1 MKTLYLSIIIVL
13 MLIGVLVVPSAQN
26 AKAIPYFSPQEL
38 YNLSDMVFYGE
49 VLTKGPGPGP
59 DYYYYQVQ
67 VITYFKNQQTSDTIT
82 VAGHKPGD
90 PRAPYPQFEVGDNA
104 VFYIRKTDGINTIYW
119 NSQKAGNACNMQSF
133 LESSPISTNPKTGP
147 TPSTHIYIEDAKGIM
162 PYIPLTNHTA
172 VFHDDDVWNNY
183 PESRTVPVTL
193 SIRDEVDG
201 QQVFNQ
207 TQTLEMQACSGPGK
221 VQWNFVP
228 TQIEYYMATVTDD
241 KSKISMSF
249 NSIYNSAADSQ
260 IILPPLKQFKSGV
273 APKDIKCNDDLQLIF
288 KTEDNSPACVKT
300 DTAFRLSALGW
311 GNPPSPFITK
321 TDLLNS
327 TISGGKIKEF
337 QYDPQSASIII
348 KIQTVSDGSLII
360 TIPKIITDLN
370 PSHKPFKDFH
380 TVLVDGMEENI
391 DLVPTANG
399 SSFTIPF
406 TNGTQEIEIIGNQV
420 GQQN

>member
-1 MKTLYLSIIIVL
+1 
-13 MLIGVLVVPSAQN
+13 MLIGVLVVPSAQT

-133 LESSPISTNPKTGP
+133 LESSPISANPKIGP
-147 TPSTHIYIEDAKGIM
+147 APSTHIYIEDAKGIM
-162 PYIPLTNHTA
+162 PYIPLTNHTS

-193 SIRDEVDG
+193 SIRDEDDG
-201 QQVFNQ
+201 QQAFNQ

-221 VQWNFVP
+221 VQ
-228 TQIEYYMATVTDD
+228 
-241 KSKISMSF
+241 
-249 NSIYNSAADSQ
+249 
-260 IILPPLKQFKSGV
+260 
-273 APKDIKCNDDLQLIF
+273 
-288 KTEDNSPACVKT
+288 
-300 DTAFRLSALGW
+300 
-311 GNPPSPFITK
+311 
-321 TDLLNS
+321 
-327 TISGGKIKEF
+327 
-337 QYDPQSASIII
+337 
-348 KIQTVSDGSLII
+348 
-360 TIPKIITDLN
+360 
-370 PSHKPFKDFH
+370 
-380 TVLVDGMEENI
+380 
-391 DLVPTANG
+391 
-399 SSFTIPF
+399 
-406 TNGTQEIEIIGNQV
+406 
-420 GQQN
+420 

>member
-1 MKTLYLSIIIVL
+1 MIFVQRISNMRSFHLVIIVSVSSI
-13 MLIGVLVVPSAQN
+13 LISTSSYHAL
-26 AKAIPYFSPQEL
+26 AIPYFSPQEL
-38 YNLSDMVFYGE
+38 YKLSDMVFYGQ
-49 VLTKGPGPGP
+49 VLTKERGPGP
-59 DYYYYQVQ
+59 DWYYYQVQ

-119 NSQKAGNACNMQSF
+119 NSQKAGNACNVQSF

-183 PESRTVPVTL
+183 PESRTVPITL
-193 SIRDEVDG
+193 SIRDRYDG

-241 KSKISMSF
+241 KSKISMRF
-249 NSIYNSAADSQ
+249 NSIYNSAAESQ

-273 APKDIKCNDDLQLIF
+273 APKEIKCNDNLQLIF

-300 DTAFRLSALGW
+300 NVAFRLSALGW
-311 GNPPSPFITK
+311 GYLPSPFITK

-327 TISGGKIKEF
+327 TMSGGK
-337 QYDPQSASIII
+337 
-348 KIQTVSDGSLII
+348 
-360 TIPKIITDLN
+360 
-370 PSHKPFKDFH
+370 
-380 TVLVDGMEENI
+380 
-391 DLVPTANG
+391 
-399 SSFTIPF
+399 
-406 TNGTQEIEIIGNQV
+406 
-420 GQQN
+420 